1 MGREPELVALAAT
14 VTAERL
20 VTLHGPGGAGKTRL
34 AVELVRRGATAQD
47 VLLADLAPLPPG
59 SPVWSELEQLVG
71 ARREPGE
78 TPAGA
83 VERALRERA
92 LVLVLDNCE
101 HVLEGARE
109 VATALLPQCAGL
121 TLLATSREPLGLP
134 AEAVWPV
141 PPLSLPPPAA
151 GLEEAMEHDAA
162 RLFAERAARAL
173 PGFAP
178 SEHDIAALVRICHR
192 LDGIPLAIE
201 LAAARCNVL
210 GPEEIAERL
219 DDRFRLLSREDPARP
234 PRQRTLR
241 ALVDWSYEL
250 LGPAEQRLLAGL
262 SVFAGGFELDAAEA
276 VCAADDLAADD
287 VIDVLAGLV
296 EKALVARGA
305 RGGRA
310 RFRLHETIHDY
321 ARERLEAQ
329 GDPEAL
335 SARHLDWCR
344 ALAAGA
350 DEGWL
355 REGGAAQLDR
365 VRAEQD
371 NVRHALAWGLATGRA
386 AEALELAWRFA
397 NFWGTW
403 GRLDEAATWLERAL
417 TATSGAPPSVDRAR
431 AVTRAGTFAEARGDW
446 ELARSR
452 YEQAL
457 AMATEIGDAVRL
469 GVSLLALADL
479 SRGQAK
485 LDEARAHAEQG
496 LRALHGSGD
505 RERVRWL
512 VEALGR
518 IDLAA
523 GDAGAA
529 LDRFETSRAEAVALG
544 NETSMAWI
552 MSLLAEA
559 EREAGDRLAARAHL
573 EEALGLASRHGDR
586 EAERNAL
593 LSLGRLELHA
603 GAPGRARERLAAAL
617 RLVERSGARPAAL
630 DCLQAL
636 AAAQPDPRAGARLLG
651 AAEALRERHGIPCEP
666 RERGGIARLSAEL
679 QRALGPEPFATV
691 HGAGRALGWSDAVA
705 EALRAP
711 AATGPEPG
719 EPIEVILRR
728 EGDVWTLSSRERAV
742 RLRDSKGLGYLA
754 ALIAAAGR
762 EIPALE
768 LAGGRLEEHGSEL
781 LDDSARAA
789 YRSRLAELEE
799 ELDEA
804 RRFADPERAARL
816 GEERDALYAELS
828 AAVGLGGRARRSGS
842 SSERARKAVT
852 NRIRDALARV
862 EAEEPE
868 LGAHLRRSVSTG
880 GTCSYRPEPRSP
892 WSLRVA

>member
-1 MGREPELVALAAT
+1 M
-14 VTAERL
+14 
-20 VTLHGPGGAGKTRL
+20 
-34 AVELVRRGATAQD
+34 RGASRASRRQ
-47 VLLADLAPLPPG
+47 AP
-59 SPVWSELEQLVG
+59 SS
-71 ARREPGE
+71 ARSRD
-78 TPAGA
+78 
-83 VERALRERA
+83 RALM
-92 LVLVLDNCE
+92 LVLDNCE
-101 HVLEGARE
+101 HVLDGARE
-109 VATALLPQCAGL
+109 VATALLPQCPGL

-151 GLEEAMEHDAA
+151 GLEEAIEHDAV

-178 SEHDIAALVRICHR
+178 REQDVAALVRICRR

-250 LGPAEQRLLAGL
+250 LDPTERRLLAGL

-276 VCAADDLAADD
+276 VCAADDLAAAD
-287 VIDVLAGLV
+287 VIDALAGLV
-296 EKALVARGA
+296 DKALVARGA

-329 GDPEAL
+329 GDPDGL
-335 SARHLDWCR
+335 RARHLDWCR

-355 REGGAAQLDR
+355 REGGAEQLDR

-417 TATSGAPPSVDRAR
+417 AATSGAPPSVDRAR
-431 AVTRAGTFAEARGDW
+431 AVTRAGTLAEARGDW
-446 ELARSR
+446 ELAHSR

-457 AMATEIGDAVRL
+457 DIATEIGDAVRL
-469 GVSLLALADL
+469 GVSLLSLADL
-479 SRGQAK
+479 SRATGEAGRGSRPRRAGP
-485 LDEARAHAEQG
+485 ARAPRLRRSRAG
-496 LRALHGSGD
+496 ALARRGARADRPRGRRRGRRARALRDESRRGRRARQRD
-505 RERVRWL
+505 RDGV
-512 VEALGR
+512 
-518 IDLAA
+518 DLAP
-523 GDAGAA
+523 
-529 LDRFETSRAEAVALG
+529 
-544 NETSMAWI
+544 
-552 MSLLAEA
+552 
-559 EREAGDRLAARAHL
+559 AR
-573 EEALGLASRHGDR
+573 G
-586 EAERNAL
+586 
-593 LSLGRLELHA
+593 
-603 GAPGRARERLAAAL
+603 GRAGGGRPAR
-617 RLVERSGARPAAL
+617 GARPSRGGARARRPPWRPRGRAGRAAL
-630 DCLQAL
+630 ARP
-636 AAAQPDPRAGARLLG
+636 ARARRRRARPRASSHWPRRSGSPSARARARPRSTASRRWPALSPTRAPARG
-651 AAEALRERHGIPCEP
+651 CSGPWKRCASGTGSRPSRASAAGS
-666 RERGGIARLSAEL
+666 RGSPPSSSV
-679 QRALGPEPFATV
+679 ALGPEPFATT
-691 HGAGRALGWSDAVA
+691 HGAGRALAWSDAVA

-711 AATGPEPG
+711 AATVPEPG

-728 EGDVWTLSSRERAV
+728 EGDVWTLSSRGRAV

-852 NRIRDALARV
+852 NRIRDALARI